1 VITEVFPDGPG
12 AKAGLKVG
20 DIIQSVNG
28 TTVKDDVETAIATYK
43 PGTNIVV
50 GFMRG
55 AWASV
60 KLITVGQ
67 SPL

>member
-28 TTVKDDVETAIATYK
+28 TTVKDDFETAIATYK

-50 GFMRG
+50 SFMCG
-55 AWASV
+55 AWGSV
-60 KLITVGQ
+60 KLVTVGQ